1 MADLYIYK
9 IAFEHLKKV
18 GKIRN
23 QQHLADILDVNKA
36 TLSQI
41 LNGIQQP
48 TKQFVYKFKDLY
60 PEFNEKW
67 IESGEGEML
76 KTKNTLSEDLVSY
89 VKSSGVPYFEDLD
102 VTASVVTSFKDY
114 TDVPTFKIDYKHF
127 NDCDAYLPVLG
138 DSMNPK
144 YCSGDIIA
152 VKQLQSLET
161 ILWGETYL
169 VITND
174 NANSLRTIKDVH
186 YCKDESKIILR
197 SYNPEYQGDTYVRKE
212 DIISMFIIK
221 GRIRRNQ
228 L

>member
-1 MADLYIYK
+1 MSVKERLIEYIEYKQITKSAFCDTIGVSKAFISSMRQSIQPDKIKSIALNFEDLNTGW
-9 IAFEHLKKV
+9 L
-18 GKIRN
+18 
-23 QQHLADILDVNKA
+23 L
-36 TLSQI
+36 T
-41 LNGIQQP
+41 
-48 TKQFVYKFKDLY
+48 
-60 PEFNEKW
+60 
-67 IESGEGEML
+67 GEGEML